1 MEASETQKR
10 AIRLAKILI
19 KELGEQSEGDTLS
32 RWMAHYIA
40 EQITLAKRENGD
52 AKAQAEQ
59 HVFDTITKLWQHRSF
74 LPRGTR
80 PFADFDSIFKTL
92 EQLDPETSSPFYFTD
107 FEPEE
112 RNSKNSPQIEEW
124 LKQIR
129 DIDMGARISLE
140 YALNQ
145 AALHAA
151 DDKTREW
158 LENALGPFDRGD
170 IPVIIKLVFEKI
182 AEDPSELELK
192 VKREKLEER
201 IKQLDQALAIGNVIR
216 DALATELQALADVPS
231 SAVQRSDTGD
241 QA

>member
-40 EQITLAKRENGD
+40 EQITLAKRENGA
-52 AKAQAEQ
+52 AKAQTEQ
-59 HVFDTITKLWQHRSF
+59 HVFAAIIKLWQHRSF
-74 LPRGTR
+74 LPRGAR

-92 EQLDPETSSPFYFTD
+92 EQLDPETSSPFYFAD

-112 RNSKNSPQIEEW
+112 RNSKNSPQIEDW
-124 LKQIR
+124 LKRIR

-140 YALNQ
+140 YALHQ
-145 AALHAA
+145 AALYAA
-151 DDKTREW
+151 DEKTQEW

-170 IPVIIKLVFEKI
+170 IPIIIKVVYEKS
-182 AEDPSELELK
+182 AEDPSELEVK
-192 VKREKLEER
+192 VRREKLEGR

-216 DALATELQALADVPS
+216 DALVAELQALADLPH
-231 SAVQRSDTGD
+231 SAIGDESDPD
-241 QA
+241 